1 MEVRSERTGSVS
13 SSVWVRCLSER
24 RSMKDPKE
32 GEMDEDQAERDERS
46 ASSFLTPKE
55 SNELDVP
62 SIISLEG
69 RIWVSYASDL
79 L

>member
-1 MEVRSERTGSVS
+1 
-13 SSVWVRCLSER
+13 
-24 RSMKDPKE
+24 
-32 GEMDEDQAERDERS
+32 MDEDQAERDERS